1 MDKQEA
7 NMRGNQNTITHTQ
20 TCRGISYMHL
30 INKRY
35 NEVKQNLKY
44 GIDHLLPEIL
54 YSPGFYRECN
64 KGVIKGLAKCFL

>member
-35 NEVKQNLKY
+35 NEVKQKSK
-44 GIDHLLPEIL
+44 IWH
-54 YSPGFYRECN
+54 
-64 KGVIKGLAKCFL
+64 